1 MQKFKSKKGFT
12 LAELLIVVAIIA
24 VLTAIAVPLFVGA
37 LSNAEKNVESA
48 NIRVVRG
55 AAVVYLLDKTNDA
68 TLWAEPTGGADGN
81 IRAWTVTAKT
91 SKNGELSNM
100 TVAAVAAGVA
110 STDKASGD
118 FTTEG
123 KAVKGSDGSY
133 TVTLLLTETGVSDLP
148 KVPA

>member
-48 NIRVVRG
+48 NVRVVRG

-68 TLWAEPTGGADGN
+68 TLWAEPTKDN
-81 IRAWTVTAKT
+81 IRAWTVTAIT
-91 SKNGELSNM
+91 SKSGELSNM
-100 TVAAVAAGVA
+100 EVKAVENGVAAKTTTQEG
-110 STDKASGD
+110 

-123 KAVKGSDGSY
+123 KAEKQPDGSY
-133 TVTLLLTETGVSDLP
+133 KVTLLLTETGVSDIP
-148 KVPA
+148 EMPTP